1 MKKSEIWKKLKT
13 QQYVQMPLGKLY
25 GYFTIVKLNNLTKT
39 ITIDIG
45 EMHTRELANIK
56 LKDYQKKWWF
66 IDDEVPE
73 RKQKK

>member
-1 MKKSEIWKKLKT
+1 MKRSEVWKKLKT
-13 QQYVQMPLGKLY
+13 QQYVRMSL
-25 GYFTIVKLNNLTKT
+25 GYFIIVKLNNLTKT

-66 IDDEVPE
+66 IDDEAPE
-73 RKQKK
+73 RK

>member
-1 MKKSEIWKKLKT
+1 MKRKEIWEKLKT
-13 QQYVQMPLGKLY
+13 QKFVKMPLGKLY
-25 GYFTIVKLNNLTKT
+25 GYFSIVKLNDLTKT

-45 EMHTRELANIK
+45 EMRQRELDKIK

-73 RKQKK
+73 RK